1 MHRHLRCFARSLALV
16 LLVGPLAACS
26 GGPPQDTHA
35 SHAVSVTTVTETE
48 LSQQQRLSGS
58 IQAYTEAP
66 VAFLT
71 SGQIIELDLEIGD
84 RVKKGQVVARLS
96 AREQQADVD
105 AAKAG
110 LAAAELQLT
119 LAKASLDRQ
128 QTLIDQGLTTQASFD
143 SASTAWETARNS
155 RDSAQ
160 AQLNLAL
167 ETLGYTELHARADG
181 VVTQKLYEVNE
192 VAAAGA
198 PVYQIAEDG
207 PRKVALNVDEV
218 AIAEWPRDREI
229 DVTLLADPKVTAT
242 GKVTEIAPALDATGT
257 VAVKLTLA
265 PEATLPLGASVT
277 ATLVWP
283 PEKAIV
289 LPASALWQTGGK
301 PALWVVDGDDKVS
314 TVPIEIAS
322 YGTSDVVVRTG
333 IAIGQRVVVAGSQFL
348 SPGQKVSAM
357 EVSSP

>member
-1 MHRHLRCFARSLALV
+1 
-16 LLVGPLAACS
+16 VG
-26 GGPPQDTHA
+26 
-35 SHAVSVTTVTETE
+35 VTTVAETE
-48 LSQQQRLSGS
+48 VSQQQRLSGS

-66 VAFLT
+66 IAFLT
-71 SGQIIELDLEIGD
+71 SGQITELDVEIGD
-84 RVKKGQVVARLS
+84 RVTKGQVVARLS

-119 LAKASLDRQ
+119 LAKATLDRQ
-128 QTLIDQGLTTQASFD
+128 QTLMDQGLATQAAFD

-181 VVTQKLYEVNE
+181 VVTQKHYEVNE

-207 PRKVALNVDEV
+207 PRKVALNIDEV

-229 DVTLLADPKVTAT
+229 DVTLISDPKVTAK
-242 GKVTEIAPALDATGT
+242 GKVTEVAPALDATGT

-265 PEATLPLGASVT
+265 PEAMLPLGASVT
-277 ATLVWP
+277 ATLAWP
-283 PEKAIV
+283 AAKAIV

-301 PALWVVDGDDKVS
+301 AALWVVDGDNKVS

-322 YGTSDVVVRTG
+322 YGTSNLVVKAG
-333 IAIGQRVVVAGSQFL
+333 IAVGQRVVVEGAQFL
-348 SPGQKVSAM
+348 SPGQKVATM
-357 EVSSP
+357 EVTSP